1 METMELPAQEIL
13 DCLKMSGR
21 RFQTKAVRDARSS
34 KETITPHLLAR
45 LAEVAENPD
54 GFTEGDFSH
63 LYSTFLLAEF
73 REHLAFPLLI
83 QILRLPGKEIENLF
97 PLEFITESAHL
108 ILASVFNGDLKAL
121 QDLYDDKT
129 IYSDC
134 RIAGIKAIFCLL
146 NEGVLSEE
154 VCSTFL
160 REKLAEA
167 IKKEDI
173 ESVTTIVEG
182 VLHCDLSSLKD
193 LSDEAFNKDVVD
205 TFEIEWNDSIFEIEN
220 GRSSAYR
227 LTNSTESEMG
237 WWACFET

>member
-134 RIAGIKAIFCLL
+134 RFHKGYILPSKRGCFIRRSLLYLFTRKACR
-146 NEGVLSEE
+146 SY
-154 VCSTFL
+154 
-160 REKLAEA
+160 
-167 IKKEDI
+167 KKR
-173 ESVTTIVEG
+173 G
-182 VLHCDLSSLKD
+182 
-193 LSDEAFNKDVVD
+193 
-205 TFEIEWNDSIFEIEN
+205 
-220 GRSSAYR
+220 Y
-227 LTNSTESEMG
+227 
-237 WWACFET
+237 